1 MKYFKKNWKRILC
14 IALVC
19 VISLGVLGGVA
30 SFATKDTKTISA
42 SAFSRGGLDENGKY
56 VNTDKSLYTEEAFE
70 CIGLRVEPN
79 FEANLTYDV
88 YYYDYSNRLIE
99 SKLGLTDVY
108 DEDFPLA
115 KTCRIV
121 IHPEIPADV
130 KEKDFKIGFFDVYKI
145 AKQLTITVNKN
156 QEYLYSESVNYYV
169 EENATQGMKLAVE
182 GEKVLTFED
191 VNMKISEE
199 IAVTDKYEKYDIF
212 VCCPNATTATSLG
225 VVATSA
231 DVVVYE
237 SFYEM
242 EDLEAGEW
250 CKLSVEIEDFE
261 EADYIRVSIPK
272 DATCY
277 IFGYND

>member
-19 VISLGVLGGVA
+19 VISLGVLGGIA

-182 GEKVLTFED
+182 GENVLTFED

-212 VCCPNATTATSLG
+212 VCCPKATTATSLG

-261 EADYIRVSIPK
+261 EAEYIRVSIPK